1 MKYFVIYGNGEKKMS
16 RIGKMPVDLPDGV
29 KVNISASELEIKG
42 PKGKLKTPLPSG
54 IKVHLEDKRLI
65 FERSNDSKQQKAY
78 HGLARSLANNA
89 VIGVTQGFSKQL
101 EIVGVGYK
109 AQLQGKQLGLSLGYS
124 HPVNYQIPEGIEI
137 KLEKPTLI
145 TISGIDKQKVG
156 QVAAEIRAFRKP
168 DPYKLKGIRYVGE
181 KLRKKE
187 RRAGVGGVK

>member
-1 MKYFVIYGNGEKKMS
+1 MS
-16 RIGKMPVDLPDGV
+16 RIGRMPVNLPDGV
-29 KVNISASELEIKG
+29 KVNIGASELEIEG
-42 PKGKLKTPLPSG
+42 PKGKLKTPLPPG
-54 IKVHLEDKRLI
+54 IKAHLEDKKLI

-89 VIGVTQGFSKQL
+89 VMGVTQGFSKQL

-109 AQLQGKQLGLSLGYS
+109 AQLQGKQLILSLGYS

-156 QVAAEIRAFRKP
+156 QVAAEIRSFRKP